1 MSMSA
6 ITRTLGVAAVLA
18 FTALAGAA
26 GAASD
31 PAAVQF
37 KPLQGVSLHLQTK
50 HAVGYYLAEND
61 VCHLTLVVGDEIKD
75 DDVLP
80 VLAPARFRASVEA
93 GQQARFDTGEGT
105 ELQFSCAPG
114 ATAMTVVPLRQV
126 AYSTP
131 QK

>member
-1 MSMSA
+1 MSA
-6 ITRTLGVAAVLA
+6 IARTAGVAAVLA
-18 FTALAGAA
+18 FTVLAGAA

-31 PAAVQF
+31 PVTVQF

-50 HAVGYYLAEND
+50 HAVGYYVSENA
-61 VCHLTLVVGDEIKD
+61 VCHLTLVVGDEIKED
-75 DDVLP
+75 DAP
-80 VLAPARFRASVEA
+80 QALAPARFRAAIES

-126 AYSTP
+126 AYTAA

>member
-1 MSMSA
+1 MSA
-6 ITRTLGVAAVLA
+6 ITRTARVAAVLA
-18 FTALAGAA
+18 LTALIGAA

-31 PAAVQF
+31 PVTVQF
-37 KPLQGVSLHLQTK
+37 KPLHGVSLHLQTK

-75 DDVLP
+75 DAP
-80 VLAPARFRASVEA
+80 PTLAPARFRAAVEA
-93 GQQARFDTGEGT
+93 SQQARFDTGEGT

>member
-6 ITRTLGVAAVLA
+6 ITRTIGVAAVLA
-18 FTALAGAA
+18 LTALAGAA

-37 KPLQGVSLHLQTK
+37 KPMHGVSLHLQTK

-75 DDVLP
+75 DVLP
-80 VLAPARFRASVEA
+80 ALAPARFRASVEA

-126 AYSTP
+126 AYSAT